1 MTEKTIHV
9 FTASTLFNLC
19 NSFANDYFNSF
30 GKGTLSSSSGMEY
43 NRDYRDHFDNYS
55 TLPTVEN
62 LEQHEDI
69 IKWLQFSMTLTGFI
83 GNLVSYITLST
94 NGQTFTNPTMLKLLK
109 NQSVLDSIVCF
120 IGGIFVLQPPMWRVS
135 DHNFSYFICQVIF
148 LFIFALYQLH
158 LVNYIGSNSFK
169 FCLGND
175 WIGFIVPHN
184 VVFCEWILL
193 SVWMIGLPV
202 VTGRARLIRS
212 HSSARFCF
220 ELSGNLN

>member
-1 MTEKTIHV
+1 MTEKTTYD
-9 FTASTLFNLC
+9 FTALTLFNFC
-19 NSFANDYFNSF
+19 NSFANDYFNSL

-43 NRDYRDHFDNYS
+43 NRYYLDHFNNYS

-148 LFIFALYQLH
+148 
-158 LVNYIGSNSFK
+158 
-169 FCLGND
+169 
-175 WIGFIVPHN
+175 
-184 VVFCEWILL
+184 
-193 SVWMIGLPV
+193 
-202 VTGRARLIRS
+202 
-212 HSSARFCF
+212 
-220 ELSGNLN
+220 